1 MITPENSGYSENYL
15 VAKADKIMKFN
26 LRRHLL
32 IIGLMLIV
40 CPVLFVFGQDKSNP
54 KRVKFPEF
62 KDEGRIKTIF
72 FSKVLEK
79 LAGARQI
86 NTAPT
91 VGGVNTGSVGTD
103 PATGG
108 GMTGKWA
115 ALISAPT
122 IEDEVKAIKLAVDS
136 GVDKPSQF
144 SGGGYQNARYQFSI
158 AAAMFGII
166 AEFDGDVRWKA
177 QSTGIRDVFARTAGN
192 CKVGSTQAYNE
203 ARLRKADLQD
213 LLGGATVDAKTN
225 VEDFNWSLV
234 ADRAPMM
241 QRLEVAVDE
250 RLSPMTS
257 SAQEFES
264 NKETILH
271 EAEIV
276 AAISHIL
283 TRPQMEDGDDEDYAG
298 YANQMKS
305 GALELLDAI
314 KLNDANRAAS
324 AVGVMTQSCT
334 ECHELYRS

>member
-1 MITPENSGYSENYL
+1 MIIKS
-15 VAKADKIMKFN
+15 N
-26 LRRHLL
+26 LRRHVLMV
-32 IIGLMLIV
+32 GLMFGV
-40 CPVLFVFGQDKSNP
+40 CPMLFVLGQDKP
-54 KRVKFPEF
+54 TPRRVKFPEF
-62 KDEGRIKTIF
+62 KDEGRINRVF
-72 FSKVLEK
+72 FSNALEK
-79 LAGARQI
+79 LAGPRQI
-86 NTAPT
+86 NTVPM
-91 VGGVNTGSVGTD
+91 VGGGNTGDGGSE
-103 PATGG
+103 PAAGG
-108 GMTGKWA
+108 GMTGNWA

-122 IEDEVKAIKLAVDS
+122 IEDEVKAIKLAVDN

-144 SGGGYQNARYQFSI
+144 SGGGYQNARYQFSV

-166 AEFDGDVRWKA
+166 AEFDGDVRWKS
-177 QSTGIRDVFARTAGN
+177 QSLGIRDVFSRTAGN

-203 ARLRKADLQD
+203 AKLRKADLQD
-213 LLGGATVDAKTN
+213 LLGGATVAAKAN
-225 VEDFNWSLV
+225 AEDFNWSRV
-234 ADRAPMM
+234 ADRAPLM

-257 SAQEFES
+257 SADEFES

-305 GALELLDAI
+305 GALDLVDAI
-314 KLNDANRAAS
+314 KLNDSDRAAS

>member
-1 MITPENSGYSENYL
+1 MILKSNR
-15 VAKADKIMKFN
+15 
-26 LRRHLL
+26 RRHILL
-32 IIGLMLIV
+32 MGLMLLV
-40 CPVLFVFGQDKSNP
+40 CPVLFVLGQSQSNP

-62 KDEGRIKTIF
+62 RDEGRIKTIF
-72 FSKVLEK
+72 FSKALEK
-79 LAGARQI
+79 LVGARQI

-91 VGGVNTGSVGTD
+91 SGGNNTVGGDSEL
-103 PATGG
+103 ATGG

-122 IEDEVKAIKLAVDS
+122 IEDEVKAIKLAVDN

-144 SGGGYQNARYQFSI
+144 SGGGYQNARYQFSVV
-158 AAAMFGII
+158 AAMFGII
-166 AEFDGDVRWKA
+166 AEFDGDVRWKT
-177 QSTGIRDVFARTAGN
+177 QSPGVRDVFARTAGN

-203 ARLRKADLQD
+203 AKLRKADLQD
-213 LLGGATVDAKTN
+213 LLGGATVDAKAN
-225 VEDFNWSLV
+225 VEDFNWSRIV
-234 ADRAPMM
+234 DRAPLM

-276 AAISHIL
+276 AAISHIF

-298 YANQMKS
+298 YANKMKS
-305 GALELLDAI
+305 SALGLLDAI
-314 KLNDANRAAS
+314 KLNDSNRAAS
-324 AVGVMTQSCT
+324 AVGGMTQSCT

>member
-1 MITPENSGYSENYL
+1 MIIKS
-15 VAKADKIMKFN
+15 N
-26 LRRHLL
+26 LRRYVLMV
-32 IIGLMLIV
+32 GLMLVV
-40 CPVLFVFGQDKSNP
+40 CPVLFVLGQGKPTP

-62 KDEGRIKTIF
+62 KDESRIKTIF
-72 FSKVLEK
+72 FSKALDK
-79 LAGARQI
+79 LLGIRQI
-86 NTAPT
+86 NTAPM
-91 VGGVNTGSVGTD
+91 GGGGNADGGGPEPT
-103 PATGG
+103 AGG
-108 GMTGKWA
+108 GMTGNWA

-122 IEDEVKAIKLAVDS
+122 IEDEVKAIKLAVDN

-144 SGGGYQNARYQFSI
+144 SGGGYQNARYQFSV

-166 AEFDGDVRWKA
+166 AEFDGDVRWKS
-177 QSTGIRDVFARTAGN
+177 QSLGIRDVFSRTAGN
-192 CKVGSTQAYNE
+192 CKVGSVQAYNE
-203 ARLRKADLQD
+203 AKLRKADLQD
-213 LLGGATVDAKTN
+213 LLGGATVAAKAN
-225 VEDFNWSLV
+225 AEDFNWSRV
-234 ADRAPMM
+234 ADRAPLM

-257 SAQEFES
+257 SADEFES

-298 YANQMKS
+298 YANKMKS
-305 GALELLDAI
+305 GALDLLDAI
-314 KLNDANRAAS
+314 KLNDSDRAAS

>member
-1 MITPENSGYSENYL
+1 MIIKS
-15 VAKADKIMKFN
+15 N
-26 LRRHLL
+26 LRRYVLMV
-32 IIGLMLIV
+32 GLMLVV
-40 CPVLFVFGQDKSNP
+40 CPVLFVLGQGKPTP

-62 KDEGRIKTIF
+62 KDESRIKTIF
-72 FSKVLEK
+72 FSKALDK
-79 LAGARQI
+79 LLGIRQI
-86 NTAPT
+86 NTVPMGGGNADGGGPEPT
-91 VGGVNTGSVGTD
+91 
-103 PATGG
+103 AGG
-108 GMTGKWA
+108 GMTGNWA

-122 IEDEVKAIKLAVDS
+122 IEDEVKAIKLAVDN

-144 SGGGYQNARYQFSI
+144 SGGGYQNARYQFSV

-166 AEFDGDVRWKA
+166 AEFDGDVRWKS
-177 QSTGIRDVFARTAGN
+177 QSLGIRDVFSRTAGN

-203 ARLRKADLQD
+203 AKLRKADLQD
-213 LLGGATVDAKTN
+213 LLGGATVAAKAN
-225 VEDFNWSLV
+225 AEDFNWSRV
-234 ADRAPMM
+234 ADRAPLM

-257 SAQEFES
+257 SADEFES

-298 YANQMKS
+298 YANKMKS
-305 GALELLDAI
+305 GALDLLDAI
-314 KLNDANRAAS
+314 KLNDSDRAAS

>member
-1 MITPENSGYSENYL
+1 MIIKS
-15 VAKADKIMKFN
+15 N
-26 LRRHLL
+26 LRRH
-32 IIGLMLIV
+32 ILMVGVMLVV
-40 CPVLFVFGQDKSNP
+40 CPVLFVLGQSKPTP

-72 FSKVLEK
+72 FNRALEK

-86 NTAPT
+86 NTAPMA
-91 VGGVNTGSVGTD
+91 GGGGN
-103 PATGG
+103 TGG
-108 GMTGKWA
+108 GGSESAGGGGMAGNWA
-115 ALISAPT
+115 TLISAPT
-122 IEDEVKAIKLAVDS
+122 IEDEVKAIKLAVDT

-144 SGGGYQNARYQFSI
+144 SGGGYLDARYQFSVV
-158 AAAMFGII
+158 AAMFGII
-166 AEFDGDVRWKA
+166 AEFDGDVRWKS
-177 QSTGIRDVFARTAGN
+177 QSLGIRDVFSRSAGN
-192 CKVGSTQAYNE
+192 CKVGSTAAYNE
-203 ARLRKADLQD
+203 AKLRKADLQD
-213 LLGGATVDAKTN
+213 LLGGATVAAKAT
-225 VEDFNWSLV
+225 VDDFNWSQV
-234 ADRAPMM
+234 ADRAPLM

-257 SAQEFES
+257 SADEFES

-298 YANQMKS
+298 YANKMKS
-305 GALELLDAI
+305 GALDLVDAI
-314 KLNDANRAAS
+314 KLNDSDRAAS

>member
-1 MITPENSGYSENYL
+1 
-15 VAKADKIMKFN
+15 MKSN
-26 LRRHLL
+26 MRKPVLL
-32 IIGLMLIV
+32 IGLMLIV
-40 CPVLFVFGQDKSNP
+40 CPIMFVLGQSKSDP

-72 FSKVLEK
+72 FSKALEK

-86 NTAPT
+86 NTAPKS
-91 VGGVNTGSVGTD
+91 GGDNTGGGGSD
-103 PATGG
+103 SATGS

-122 IEDEVKAIKLAVDS
+122 IEDEVKAIKLAVDT

-144 SGGGYQNARYQFSI
+144 SGGGYQNARYQFSV

-166 AEFDGDVRWKA
+166 AEFDGDVRWKT
-177 QSTGIRDVFARTAGN
+177 QSSGIRDVFARTAGN

-203 ARLRKADLQD
+203 AKLRKADLQD
-213 LLGGATVDAKTN
+213 LLGGATVDAKAN
-225 VEDFNWSLV
+225 AEDFSWARV
-234 ADRAPMM
+234 VDRALLM

-276 AAISHIL
+276 AALSHVF

-298 YANQMKS
+298 YANTMKS
-305 GALELLDAI
+305 GALDLLDAI
-314 KLNDANRAAS
+314 KLNDSNRAAS

>member
-1 MITPENSGYSENYL
+1 
-15 VAKADKIMKFN
+15 MKST
-26 LRRHLL
+26 LRRNILM
-32 IIGLMLIV
+32 IGLMLVV
-40 CPVLFVFGQDKSNP
+40 CPVLFVLGQSKSNP
-54 KRVKFPEF
+54 KRVKFPAF

-72 FSKVLEK
+72 FSKALEK

-86 NTAPT
+86 NTASIA
-91 VGGVNTGSVGTD
+91 GGGNTGNGGSEV
-103 PATGG
+103 ATSN
-108 GMTGKWA
+108 GMIGKWA
-115 ALISAPT
+115 ALISAAT

-144 SGGGYQNARYQFSI
+144 SGGGYQNARYQFSV

-166 AEFDGDVRWKA
+166 AEFDGDVRWKTQA
-177 QSTGIRDVFARTAGN
+177 QGIRDVFARTAGN

-203 ARLRKADLQD
+203 AKLRKADLQD

-225 VEDFNWSLV
+225 AEDFNWSRV
-234 ADRAPMM
+234 VDRPPLM

-257 SAQEFES
+257 SADEFES

-276 AAISHIL
+276 AAISHIF

-298 YANQMKS
+298 YANKMKS

-314 KLNDANRAAS
+314 KLDDANRAAS